1 MEAIAG
7 NTKKFKKECEGRSL
21 KRQFFNPKKNA
32 LIIQCDP
39 HSIPSREASTDD
51 NKSFGDPISPRKA
64 VYSKLRLGKKANHND
79 LLQSINEEKKQLEAA
94 LANKEITANLS
105 FNNDFNSCKQS
116 IFDSRICLDK
126 LKGNQQQLIKPLK
139 AFSTARKK
147 FFRGTLTDSS
157 LQQPNHQMS
166 NDIKRIS
173 KERKTDRKQHQYN
186 KSLKCVGYSKL
197 KRTII
202 LRNQRVR
209 GSRQKAHC
217 LDLQSLSPSKNLCL
231 KLNKFA
237 QKSRSPKRYQPK
249 RNLTK
254 QIQLQKIALK
264 NPKPHQKPTKIL
276 CTTLLFN
283 EYIKSPNPQ
292 NPSKSSQKH
301 LSNPLTLSQPSSSLI
316 QTRPFH
322 STHRKPFLPS
332 HSDFSQQTPNKSLV
346 LSVPISLT
354 AHPKIS
360 GRRGKW
366 VDGERGEKRSTQCK
380 RGSKQDRTLA
390 TSRHDTSLN
399 KDLYN
404 FIFP

>member
-1 MEAIAG
+1 MCRILQIEE
-7 NTKKFKKECEGRSL
+7 NYNSQKPESER
-21 KRQFFNPKKNA
+21 
-32 LIIQCDP
+32 
-39 HSIPSREASTDD
+39 IPS
-51 NKSFGDPISPRKA
+51 K
-64 VYSKLRLGKKANHND
+64 
-79 LLQSINEEKKQLEAA
+79 
-94 LANKEITANLS
+94 
-105 FNNDFNSCKQS
+105 
-116 IFDSRICLDK
+116 
-126 LKGNQQQLIKPLK
+126 
-139 AFSTARKK
+139 
-147 FFRGTLTDSS
+147 SS
-157 LQQPNHQMS
+157 L
-166 NDIKRIS
+166 
-173 KERKTDRKQHQYN
+173 T
-186 KSLKCVGYSKL
+186 
-197 KRTII
+197 
-202 LRNQRVR
+202 
-209 GSRQKAHC
+209 

-237 QKSRSPKRYQPK
+237 QKSRSTKRNQPK
-249 RNLTK
+249 TNLTK

-366 VDGERGEKRSTQCK
+366 VDGERGEKKCTQCK

-390 TSRHDTSLN
+390 TSLHDTSLN